1 MNQTEAIKHLCSQY
15 ERLKQDKQMR
25 NSYTE
30 RLLEYTVPHKA
41 AVVNEFTLSSRPH
54 REHYDP
60 SGWLNAQR
68 CAAGMY
74 THLCPPGRFFLL
86 SPQPG
91 SEAAEDRSYRES
103 LAAQTERL
111 HDAFALSNFETE
123 AHSNFEDLMDG
134 TACMAVK
141 KKTEQPFT
149 LSTRPK
155 AEYCF
160 ASDDEGIPN
169 TVFVERRMTPY
180 EAATLFG
187 LDKLPAVAQEAVQK
201 LHDEAYSDRHEYL
214 HVVRPNEQWDPQVIR
229 GNQAF
234 ASIWID
240 LANKKQIKRESIR
253 RQRYIVSRFWKAT
266 GLDWGMGPSD
276 MAYPAI
282 RCLDKISEIA
292 LKYAAKAMDPPSIWP
307 DDGAFHPMSTAPGA
321 RIIGRLG
328 ATDRGNPQYL
338 ELRTDHR
345 ITEFLFG
352 YYSNLLAQIYLAQI
366 FQTLQEN
373 RQKTAYEVATA
384 VQKDYDLAIP
394 ILARTRRE
402 FFDPLIR
409 VCLELLTEYQL
420 GIFGWQYGGQ
430 PLPDYEYRLEL
441 ISPLSLAVKYNE
453 LKKLPTLMQLLSPLA
468 EMQHEVW
475 DNYNLDEIS
484 LAIGEN
490 MGIPERWKRS
500 LYERRQLRAM
510 RAEALAEQRA
520 LQQLQQGAEV
530 AKNLNQPVAEN
541 SLLRQVA

>member
-1 MNQTEAIKHLCSQY
+1 MNQTEAIKHLVSQN
-15 ERLKQDKQMR
+15 ERRKHDKQMR
-25 NSYTE
+25 TSYWE
-30 RLLEYTVPHKA
+30 KVLEYTVPHKA
-41 AVVNEFTLSSRPH
+41 AVVNEFTLASRSH
-54 REHYDP
+54 REKFDP

-74 THLCPPGRFFLL
+74 THLCPPGRWFLL
-86 SPQPG
+86 APQPG

-103 LAAQTERL
+103 LSGQTERL
-111 HDAFALSNFETE
+111 HDAFSLTNFETE
-123 AHSNFEDLMDG
+123 IHSAFEDLMDG
-134 TACMAVK
+134 TACVAVK
-141 KKTEQPFT
+141 KQQERPFT

-155 AEYCF
+155 SEYCF
-160 ASDDEGIPN
+160 ACDDEGLP
-169 TVFVERRMTPY
+169 TTTFLERRMTPY
-180 EAATLFG
+180 EAAKLFG
-187 LDKLPAVAQEAVQK
+187 IDKLPTVAKEAVEK
-201 LHDEAYSDRHEYL
+201 LHDEAYSDRQEYL

-234 ASIWID
+234 ESIWID

-253 RQRYIVSRFWKAT
+253 RQRYIISRFWKAT

-276 MAYPAI
+276 MAYPTI
-282 RCLDKISEIA
+282 RCLDKISEIS

-321 RIIGRLG
+321 RIVGRMG

-345 ITEFLFG
+345 ITEFLFT
-352 YYSNLLAQIYLAQI
+352 YYSNLLAQIFLAQI

-373 RQKTAYEVATA
+373 REKTAYEVAT
-384 VQKDYDLAIP
+384 VIQKDYDLAIP

-402 FFDPLIR
+402 LFDPLIR

-430 PLPDYEYRLEL
+430 ALPDYEYRLEL
-441 ISPLSLAVKYNE
+441 ISPLALALRYDE
-453 LKKLPTLMQLLSPLA
+453 LRKLPTLVSLMSPLS
-468 EMQHEVW
+468 EMQREVW

-490 MGIPERWKRS
+490 MGVPEKWKRS

-510 RAEALAEQRA
+510 RAEALAEQRVMT
-520 LQQLQQGAEV
+520 QLQQGAQV
-530 AKNLNQPVAEN
+530 AGQLNQPVAEN
-541 SLLRQVA
+541 SLLQAVA